1 MKPALINVCGWGYL
15 LMFAAALIY
24 ACGGGGVGE
33 LASYGGGTGGTGINV
48 GPITGI
54 GSIHV
59 NGIRHD
65 TVNAEIFV
73 ESQSQG
79 FGDPAVLAQLA
90 VGMIVRVEG
99 TIEDAQNGTAQRV
112 YFNDDIR
119 GPIAV
124 IRTIGD
130 QPTQFTVLGKEIIL
144 QETTATG
151 GVDLNALQVDDW
163 VQVSGFEDA
172 DGRIRATFVTAID
185 SSAKANLKGTIALLN
200 TIDRTFEINGILID
214 YQAAGLIGM
223 DQLSDNLVVEVTGLL
238 LAPAHIAAEKI
249 EPIESLG
256 DIPAQQIKLEGL
268 ISAKPSD
275 TEFRLN
281 GLPVIVDSQT
291 VYSGGTSTD
300 IEIGVLVEV
309 EGELSGG
316 IVHAAS
322 VIFRDNVKVE
332 ANVAEN
338 DGSSST
344 ITLAGLPGIT
354 IQYDDVITK
363 VTGAATTTAA
373 IDATHHVTLLGQPTS
388 PPGTLLA
395 IHIIVKRNPS
405 NTVKL
410 QGPLEDYTDP
420 KVTVLGQEVDLS
432 AIPDD
437 NFESPEGVS
446 VTRQDFIDR
455 ITSGAPLFISVRG
468 QLPPGEEE
476 VVWQSMTAE

>member
-1 MKPALINVCGWGYL
+1 MKPALIKVCGWGYL
-15 LMFAAALIY
+15 LIFAAALIC
-24 ACGGGGVGE
+24 ACGGGGVGD

-73 ESQSQG
+73 EGQSQG

-130 QPTQFTVLGKEIIL
+130 QPAQFTVLGKEIIL

-151 GVDLNALQVDDW
+151 GVDLNALQIGDW

-185 SSAKANLKGTIALLN
+185 SSAKANLKGTISGLN
-200 TIDRTFEINGILID
+200 AIDRTFTINGILID

-249 EPIESLG
+249 EPIDSLG
-256 DIPAQQIKLEGL
+256 DIPGQQIKLEGL

-275 TEFRLN
+275 TEFQLN
-281 GLPVIVDSQT
+281 DLPVMVDSQT
-291 VYSGGTSTD
+291 VYSGGTSAD
-300 IEIGVLVEV
+300 LEIGVLVEV
-309 EGELSGG
+309 EGELSNG
-316 IVHAAS
+316 IVYAAS

-332 ANVAEN
+332 ANVETN
-338 DGSSST
+338 DGVSS
-344 ITLAGLPGIT
+344 ITLTGLPDIT
-354 IQYDDVITK
+354 IQYYDEITK
-363 VTGAATTTAA
+363 VTGFVTTAEA
-373 IDATHHVTLLGQPTS
+373 LEATHHVTLLGQPTS

-395 IHIIVKRNPS
+395 IHVIVKRNPS

-410 QGPLEDYTDP
+410 QGPLEDYAP
-420 KVTVLGQEVDLS
+420 PNVTVLGQQIDLTG
-432 AIPDD
+432 IPDD
-437 NFESPEGVS
+437 NLESPEGVS

-455 ITSGAPLFISVRG
+455 IASEAPLFISVRG
-468 QLPPGEEE
+468 QLDVNEE